1 MKTRID
7 LTVETRETGKHN
19 SRALRNSRNV
29 PAVIYGA
36 TEPISVSVGE
46 KEIVKYNTRAYENA
60 LFTLKSTDKKANNI
74 VVLIK
79 DVDVHPLSRR
89 PQHVDFFALDLK
101 KAVRVH
107 VEIRLEGK
115 PIGLSE
121 GGLLNVVLRSVEVE
135 CLPTEIPEF
144 FTADVSNLGVG
155 DALHAS
161 DIKVSGSVKVI
172 TGGEQTIA
180 VVSAQEEEVAA
191 APAAP
196 AATAAAPA
204 AAAPAA
210 KAAATPAAKAPAAKK

>member
-7 LTVETRETGKHN
+7 LAVEPRITGKHN
-19 SRALRNSRNV
+19 SRALRTNRSV

-36 TEPISVSVGE
+36 VTPTNVTVGE

-60 LFTLKSTDKKANNI
+60 LFNLKSSDKNADGI

-79 DVDVHPLSRR
+79 SVDVHPLTRR

-101 KAVRVH
+101 KTVRVH
-107 VEIRLEGK
+107 VEVRLEGK
-115 PIGLSE
+115 AIGLSE
-121 GGLLNVVLRSVEVE
+121 GGLLNVVTRSVEVE

-161 DIKVSGSVKVI
+161 DIKLSGSVKLI
-172 TGGEQTIA
+172 TGADQTIA
-180 VVSAQEEEVAA
+180 VVSAQEEE
-191 APAAP
+191 
-196 AATAAAPA
+196 AAAPA

-210 KAAATPAAKAPAAKK
+210 APAAKAAPAKAPAKK

>member
-7 LTVETRETGKHN
+7 LTVEPRETGKHN
-19 SRALRNSRNV
+19 SRGLRTSRNV

-36 TEPISVSVGE
+36 VTPTNVSVGE

-60 LFTLKSTDKKANNI
+60 LFNLKSTDKTANGI

-79 DVDVHPLSRR
+79 SVDVHPLSRR

-101 KAVRVH
+101 KAVRVN
-107 VEIRLEGK
+107 VEVRLEGK

-144 FTADVSNLGVG
+144 LTADISNLAVG
-155 DALHAS
+155 DALHVS
-161 DIKVSGSVKVI
+161 DIKVAGSVKMI
-172 TGGEQTIA
+172 TGAEQTLA
-180 VVSAQEEEVAA
+180 VVNAQEEEVAA
-191 APAAP
+191 TP
-196 AATAAAPA
+196 AATPAAAAAPA

-210 KAAATPAAKAPAAKK
+210 AKAPAAKK